1 MTDTR
6 AADGASAAGA
16 PERGHVHPE
25 EPTHLVVGRVL
36 APWGARG
43 EVRAQVLTQ
52 FPERF
57 AALQEIIVGEEHRV
71 FRLRSARLHKGNVVL
86 KLEGIDSP
94 EQAAALRGELLYVP
108 LSEAMPLGE
117 HEYYHYQIL
126 GLDVYTVQ
134 GEHLGS
140 VTDILET
147 GSNDVYVVQGRGREV
162 LIPALADVVQEVD
175 LEHRRLVVVLPPG
188 LVDEEEA

>member
-1 MTDTR
+1 M
-6 AADGASAAGA
+6 
-16 PERGHVHPE
+16 
-25 EPTHLVVGRVL
+25 GRVL

-57 AALQEIIVGEEHRV
+57 AALHEITVGEERRV
-71 FRLRSARLHKGNVVL
+71 FRLQSARLHKGNVVL